1 MLKIMTGHG
10 PFLVDPDFD
19 YAYEKKDG
27 KSTSFQFSERQ
38 FVNIPVTV
46 QHLINTFPLDWLI
59 VRPANMDQT
68 LTEDSYLLEATSKE
82 DTPVLL
88 NANKIRGI
96 SYNGNY
102 TRIDFESGRFIDV
115 FESGEALIEALDAWT
130 SFTVPVDEILW
141 PKITV
146 PGLV

>member
-38 FVNIPVTV
+38 FVNIPITV
-46 QHLINTFPLDWLI
+46 GHLINALPLHWLI
-59 VRPANMDQT
+59 VRPPNMDQT
-68 LTEDSYLLEATSKE
+68 LTDDSYLLEATSKE
-82 DTPVLL
+82 GTPVLL

-115 FESGEALIEALDAWT
+115 FECGEALIDALRGWI
-130 SFTVPVDEILW
+130 SFTVSVDETLW